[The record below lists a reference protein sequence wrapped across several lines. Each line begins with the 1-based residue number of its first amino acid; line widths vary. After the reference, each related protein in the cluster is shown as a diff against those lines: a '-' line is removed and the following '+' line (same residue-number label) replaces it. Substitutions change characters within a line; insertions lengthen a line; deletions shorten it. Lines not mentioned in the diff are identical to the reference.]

1 MSDCAARNCLITA
14 PSLRPPLGD
23 AVFGG
28 AVLDEA
34 SLRDLPAF
42 GFFAASGAS
51 AVSIMKPDIAFWK
64 DRVAV
69 AILAGRISLL
79 IRRMLAVRVLDMDI
93 PLEKQASTPN

>member
-1 MSDCAARNCLITA
+1 
-14 PSLRPPLGD
+14 
-23 AVFGG
+23 
-28 AVLDEA
+28 
-34 SLRDLPAF
+34 
-42 GFFAASGAS
+42 
-51 AVSIMKPDIAFWK
+51 MKPDIAFWK